1 MQVVSMNKIETYLLN
16 KKKVAIA
23 GHVSPD
29 GDCIGSCMGLWIYIK
44 DNFPEIEADVYL
56 SQVQDKFEFIWGI
69 DRVHTSCEKGI
80 GKKYDLLVLLDIS
93 SVDRIG
99 VAGSLY
105 NEVEDILCL
114 DHHKTNNGK
123 YTWLYN
129 DSRASSTSEVLYR
142 HLDEDKISKKCAEAL
157 YMGIVHDTGVFRYSC
172 TSPETMR
179 VAARLM
185 EKGVDYTT
193 IIDETYYQKTIE
205 QQKMQGYALANSR
218 MYFDGRFIVGT
229 ITKKE
234 RDSIG
239 VRSNEI
245 DGIVSLLRDT
255 VGVEVSMLMHE
266 LDTGEIKISMR
277 SRQIVDVSE
286 VCLHFGGGGHVRAAG
301 CKSNESFDSILE
313 KMLPLVGKQLEDNDA

>member
-1 MQVVSMNKIETYLLN
+1 MQVVSMNKIETYLLQ

-29 GDCIGSCMGLWIYIK
+29 GDCIGSCMGLWIYLR

-56 SQVQDKFEFIWGI
+56 SQVQDKFDFIDGI
-69 DRVHTSCEKGI
+69 DRIHTSCEKGT
-80 GKKYDLLVLLDIS
+80 GSKYDLLILLDIS

-105 NEVEDILCL
+105 NEVENVLCL
-114 DHHKTNNGK
+114 DHHKTNKGK
-123 YTWLYN
+123 YTWFYN
-129 DSRASSTSEVLYR
+129 DSKASSTSEVLYR
-142 HLDEDKISKKCAEAL
+142 HLDESRISKECAEAL

-185 EKGVDYTT
+185 EKGIDYTN

-218 MYFDGRFIVGT
+218 MFFDGQFIVGT

-239 VRSNEI
+239 VKSNEI

-286 VCLHFGGGGHVRAAG
+286 VCLQFGGGGHIRAAG
-301 CKSNESFDSILE
+301 CKTNESFDSILE
-313 KMLPLVGKQLEDNDA
+313 KILPLVGRQLEENEA